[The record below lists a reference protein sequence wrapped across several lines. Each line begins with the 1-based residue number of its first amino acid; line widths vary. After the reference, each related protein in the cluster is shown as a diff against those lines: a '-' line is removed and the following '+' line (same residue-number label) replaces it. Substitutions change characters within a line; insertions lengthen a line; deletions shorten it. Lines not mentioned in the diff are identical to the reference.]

1 VVLFVGARIPCGL
14 MPRATMRRAPL
25 PANAFYEI
33 PASSPGQIEFAKAG
47 SEPRTEAPG
56 HSFPAVKLSEQAVN

>member
-1 VVLFVGARIPCGL
+1 